1 MTMLSTMARA
11 GRAAALILVFAGPT
25 LATTAAHAFD
35 PFGGDETVVL
45 KSAQSARYR
54 DPAAAPLAQA
64 TAAARSR
71 IVAANPPATV
81 SDAAIAAGRADL
93 LGEGG
98 RQDELAREIYHP
110 GSGTD
115 W

>member
-1 MTMLSTMARA
+1 MTMLSMMTRA
-11 GRAAALILVFAGPT
+11 GRATALILVFAGPT
-25 LATTAAHAFD
+25 LVTAAHAFD

-81 SDAAIAAGRADL
+81 SDAATAAGKTDL

-98 RQDELAREIYHP
+98 GQDELAREIYHP